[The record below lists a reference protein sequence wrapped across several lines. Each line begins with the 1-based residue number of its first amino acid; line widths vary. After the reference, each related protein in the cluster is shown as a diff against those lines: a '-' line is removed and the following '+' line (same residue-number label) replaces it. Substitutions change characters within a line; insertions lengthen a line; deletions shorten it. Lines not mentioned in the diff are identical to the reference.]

1 VLTVAWCQGAAA
13 RLLAGAIVAFYAVLG
28 LGMLA
33 PESVYS
39 GDIGVKYVQARALAD
54 QRFRT
59 LDIPYPGEL
68 LDPAREFIPLRPPF
82 VMVTGET
89 TQAIFPPASAVI
101 QAVAVSLGGFRGLIA
116 LSIVASALVL
126 LASWKLAPARYGLPV
141 LVAIGLG
148 GPLWF
153 YAVSGWEHAPA
164 VAFGTAAFAWALR
177 SPAGSRSVP
186 IVAGALVG
194 AGATLRDEVILL
206 APGLLLGIW
215 LRERGWRRIGAAIA
229 GLLVP
234 LLLAAAIEVWWF
246 ERPAAAHLRH
256 AVHLLQTALHVT
268 NEPNPDVPALRP
280 MTARERYDTVVTY
293 WLFGRG
299 TDPQVASFVTALLV
313 ALFVRWKWRSSLG
326 ILLWLLAFGA
336 TAVGDLWEVLT
347 APKWLAGLIR
357 VSPYAVFAVLPF
369 ANLRSRKL
377 RASYGWQAASR
388 GADEPHGEE
397 NWLAVVAGFTTL
409 TYLAIAYAGVDT
421 SGGKSLGPR
430 LLLPLL
436 PLLSVSSIVIIS
448 SYLRSAARADRAVGV
463 AGMALV
469 AVAVLIHLGG
479 TIPAYRN
486 RNADDASAVLA
497 AGASHERI
505 LVADDMYTAQLLFP
519 LYDRKII
526 LLADTIESGERLGA
540 RLAQHR
546 LGGALLI
553 SRNPEPSIGL
563 PPLRVER
570 TDMLGRM
577 VVQVWRR

>member
-1 VLTVAWCQGAAA
+1 MTA

-28 LGMLA
+28 LGVLA

-39 GDIGVKYVQARALAD
+39 GDIGVKYVQARALGD

-68 LDPAREFIPLRPPF
+68 LDPAREFTPLRPPF
-82 VMVTGET
+82 VMVTGEA
-89 TQAIFPPASAVI
+89 TQAIFPPVSAVI
-101 QAVAVSLGGFRGLIA
+101 QAGAVLLGGFRGLIA
-116 LSIVASALVL
+116 LSIVAAAGVL
-126 LASWKLAPARYGLPV
+126 LASWTLAPARYGVPV

-164 VAFGTAAFAWALR
+164 VALGTAAFAWALR
-177 SPAGSRSVP
+177 SPAGSRSAP

-215 LRERGWRRIGAAIA
+215 LRERGWRRIGAATA

-268 NEPNPDVPALRP
+268 SEPNPDVPALRP

-299 TDPQVASFVTALLV
+299 TDPQVASFVTALLI
-313 ALFVRWKWRSSLG
+313 ALFIRWKWRSSLG
-326 ILLWLLAFGA
+326 ILMWLLAFGA

-357 VSPYAVFAVLPF
+357 VSPCTVFAVLPF
-369 ANLRSRKL
+369 A
-377 RASYGWQAASR
+377 ASR
-388 GADEPHGEE
+388 GAGERHGEE
-397 NWLAVVAGFTTL
+397 NWLAAVAGFTTL

-436 PLLSVSSIVIIS
+436 PLLTVSSIVIIG
-448 SYLRSAARADRAVGV
+448 SYLRSTARADRAVGV
-463 AGMALV
+463 AGVALV
-469 AVAVLIHLGG
+469 AVAVLIHVGG
-479 TIPAYRN
+479 TIPAYRH

-497 AGASHERI
+497 AAASPERI
-505 LVADDMYTAQLLFP
+505 VVADDMYTAQLLFP

-526 LLADTIESGERLGA
+526 LLADTVESGERLGA
-540 RLAQHR
+540 RLVQHR

-553 SRNPEPSIGL
+553 SRNPEPSVGL

>member
-1 VLTVAWCQGAAA
+1 MTA

-28 LGMLA
+28 LGVLA

-39 GDIGVKYVQARALAD
+39 GDIGVKYVQARALGD

-68 LDPAREFIPLRPPF
+68 LDPAREFTPLRPPF
-82 VMVTGET
+82 VMVTGEA
-89 TQAIFPPASAVI
+89 TQAIFPPVSAVI
-101 QAVAVSLGGFRGLIA
+101 QAGAVLLGGFRGLIA
-116 LSIVASALVL
+116 LSIVAAAGVL
-126 LASWKLAPARYGLPV
+126 LASWTLAPARYGVPV

-164 VAFGTAAFAWALR
+164 VALGTAAFAWALR
-177 SPAGSRSVP
+177 SPAGSRSAP

-215 LRERGWRRIGAAIA
+215 LRERGWRRIGAATA

-268 NEPNPDVPALRP
+268 SEPNPDVPALRP

-299 TDPQVASFVTALLV
+299 TDPQVASFVTALLI
-313 ALFVRWKWRSSLG
+313 ALFIRWKWRSSLG
-326 ILLWLLAFGA
+326 ILMWLLAFGA

-369 ANLRSRKL
+369 A
-377 RASYGWQAASR
+377 ASR
-388 GADEPHGEE
+388 GAGERHGEE
-397 NWLAVVAGFTTL
+397 NWLAAVAGFTAL

-436 PLLSVSSIVIIS
+436 PLLTVSSIVIIG
-448 SYLRSAARADRAVGV
+448 SYLRSTARADRAVGV
-463 AGMALV
+463 AGVALV
-469 AVAVLIHLGG
+469 AVAVLIHVGG
-479 TIPAYRN
+479 TIPAYRH

-497 AGASHERI
+497 AAASPERI
-505 LVADDMYTAQLLFP
+505 VVADDMYTAQLLFP

-526 LLADTIESGERLGA
+526 LLADTVESGERLGA
-540 RLAQHR
+540 RLVQHR

-553 SRNPEPSIGL
+553 SRNPEPSVGL